1 MESLEEIALE
11 LEKHAAIKGVCVFI
25 DQEIDEDGNLFVIVN
40 DKGIIGAVGLCKEKS
55 DYKESIIYMF
65 LDRSK
70 IKYLFDEGFCS
81 KDFYKIMGEKLFI
94 TVDKEEFF
102 NTLLSK

>member
-1 MESLEEIALE
+1 MKSLEYIASE
-11 LEKHAAIKGVCVFI
+11 LEKHAAINGVGVFI
-25 DQEIDEDGNLFVIVN
+25 DQDIDEEGNLFVIVN
-40 DKGIIGAVGLCKEKS
+40 EKGIIGAVGLCKEK
-55 DYKESIIYMF
+55 DEKEESVIYMF

-94 TVDKEEFF
+94 TVDREEFF
-102 NTLLSK
+102 KTILSK